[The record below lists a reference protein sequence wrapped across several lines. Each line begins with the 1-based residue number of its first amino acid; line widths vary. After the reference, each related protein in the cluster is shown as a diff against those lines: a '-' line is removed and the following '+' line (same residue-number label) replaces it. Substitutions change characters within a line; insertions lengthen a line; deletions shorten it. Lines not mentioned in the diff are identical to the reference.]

1 MSKSL
6 FENRKLLIATQ
17 HGKEQVIAPILEQN
31 LGVECFANQIFD
43 TDTLGTFSGE
53 TERLLDPIANAREK
67 CLLAMKA
74 NNADLAI
81 ASEGSFGAHPSLF
94 FANADDEFL
103 IFIDRKNDL
112 EIIVR
117 ELSTDTNFNGSEID
131 NEEALFSFAQEAK
144 FPSHGLILRKSKNEK
159 EAIFK
164 GITSL
169 AILKKTFHQLMQK
182 YGSVYVE
189 TDMRAHFNPSR
200 MVVIEKA
207 TRKLIEKIKACC
219 PECSCPGFGVTAVHH
234 GLPCSTCGSPTR
246 STLSYSYSCQKC
258 NFTEE
263 KRYPNNKTTEDP
275 AYCDYC
281 NP

>member
-6 FENRKLLIATQ
+6 FKNRKLLIATQ
-17 HGKEQVIAPILEQN
+17 HGKEKVIAPLLEKN
-31 LGVECFANQIFD
+31 LGVQCVTNQLFN

-67 CLLAMKA
+67 CLLAMSA

-81 ASEGSFGAHPSLF
+81 ASEGSFGPHPSMLF
-94 FANADDEFL
+94 IPADDEFL
-103 IFIDRKNDL
+103 ILLDTKNDL
-112 EIIVR
+112 EIMVR
-117 ELSTDTNFNGSEID
+117 ELSTDTNFNGSQID
-131 NEEALFSFAQEAK
+131 HEAALLSFAKDAN
-144 FPSHGLILRKSKNEK
+144 FPSHGLILRKSKEEK

-164 GITSL
+164 GITSMVS
-169 AILKKTFHQLMQK
+169 LKKTFQGLLQK

-189 TDMRAHFNPSR
+189 TDMRAHFNPTR
-200 MVVIEKA
+200 MRLIEKA
-207 TRKLIEKIKACC
+207 THKLIEKINTYC
-219 PECSCPGFGVTAVHH
+219 PQCSSPGFGVTAVNK
-234 GLPCSTCGSPTR
+234 GLRCSACGVPTR
-246 STLSYSYSCQKC
+246 STLSYSYTCQKC

-263 KRYPNNKTTEDP
+263 KRYPNKKTTEDP